1 MTAIDHYMQRKNRV
15 LAQRRTDWTSAPE
28 TGIVRLSASSKL
40 AGNTGARPTR
50 MGDHTMVSDSAPGM
64 AGHGLGPTAPEMLLG
79 ALASC
84 LVHTYVIQSCL
95 LDIPFDKVEVEVSG
109 VIDMGPVVGLPYDGV
124 SMLEDLSYVAHVSS
138 DASLEDIERMHEAV
152 EATCPVLNTLRQP
165 APVRRHPG

>member
-1 MTAIDHYMQRKNRV
+1 MAEIDHYLQRKNRI
-15 LAQRRTDWTSAPE
+15 LGERRADWESAPE
-28 TGIVRLSASSKL
+28 TGVVRLSASSKL

-50 MGDHTMVSDSAPGM
+50 MGEHTIVSDSAPGM

-95 LDIPFDKVEVEVSG
+95 LNIPFDQVEVEVSG
-109 VIDMGPVVGLPYDGV
+109 VIDMGPVVGLPYDGT
-124 SMLEDLSYVAHVSS
+124 SMLEDLSYVAHVISE
-138 DASLEDIERMHEAV
+138 ASPDEIERMHEAV